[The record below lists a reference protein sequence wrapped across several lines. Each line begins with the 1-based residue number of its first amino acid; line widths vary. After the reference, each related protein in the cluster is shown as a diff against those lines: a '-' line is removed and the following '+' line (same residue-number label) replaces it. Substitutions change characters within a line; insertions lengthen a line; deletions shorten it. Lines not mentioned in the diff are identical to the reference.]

1 MTLHIRAPGVRGAR
15 ARLRPLR
22 RAPFRVL
29 LLAVWI
35 LSLVALLIPASLTSA
50 QDGSGKVYVVSISQT
65 IDLGLA
71 PYLERVLDE
80 AKDANAAAVIL
91 EIDTPGGRLDAVLQM
106 KDAILASPVRTI
118 AFVNRTAFSAGALVA
133 ISAQE
138 IYMTSGAVM
147 GAATPV
153 DGGTG
158 DTASEKV
165 VSAVRST
172 FASTAEARGRNPL
185 IAEAMVDESVEVP
198 GLNPAGQLL
207 TLTTTDAMA
216 WDYADGI
223 AETRGDL
230 LAMTGLSNAEVV
242 ETSMSFAERATRF
255 ITDPLVAG
263 LLLTFGLLLIVS
275 DFFVDGLGAL
285 AAVGLLML
293 ATFFWGHL
301 VAGLAGWED
310 IALVTIGLVLIGI
323 ELFVVPGFGVP
334 GILGLAALLGG
345 VFLAMLGRDVR
356 TPESTERALIT
367 VIAVLVFFVLGFV
380 ILLAML
386 PRRTRFGGTVLQST
400 VTDGPGGAAQA
411 PAGWLKWFGGSDN
424 VPGEQALSSPPGNGG
439 ADLTG
444 RTGTA
449 LTPLRPSGTADI
461 DGARIDVV
469 AEGDFVHAGEPVI
482 VVADQGYR
490 RVVRRAG

>member
-1 MTLHIRAPGVRGAR
+1 
-15 ARLRPLR
+15 
-22 RAPFRVL
+22 
-29 LLAVWI
+29 
-35 LSLVALLIPASLTSA
+35 
-50 QDGSGKVYVVSISQT
+50 
-65 IDLGLA
+65 
-71 PYLERVLDE
+71 
-80 AKDANAAAVIL
+80 
-91 EIDTPGGRLDAVLQM
+91 
-106 KDAILASPVRTI
+106 
-118 AFVNRTAFSAGALVA
+118 
-133 ISAQE
+133 
-138 IYMTSGAVM
+138 
-147 GAATPV
+147 
-153 DGGTG
+153 
-158 DTASEKV
+158 
-165 VSAVRST
+165 
-172 FASTAEARGRNPL
+172 
-185 IAEAMVDESVEVP
+185 
-198 GLNPAGQLL
+198 
-207 TLTTTDAMA
+207 
-216 WDYADGI
+216 
-223 AETRGDL
+223 
-230 LAMTGLSNAEVV
+230 
-242 ETSMSFAERATRF
+242 
-255 ITDPLVAG
+255 
-263 LLLTFGLLLIVS
+263 
-275 DFFVDGLGAL
+275 
-285 AAVGLLML
+285 
-293 ATFFWGHL
+293 
-301 VAGLAGWED
+301 
-310 IALVTIGLVLIGI
+310 
-323 ELFVVPGFGVP
+323 VVPGFGVP

-424 VPGEQALSSPPGNGG
+424 VPGEQALSSSPGNGG